1 MAQNSIKSW
10 KMYNKSLEYL
20 ASGTSTGSKRPSFE
34 NIEPGL
40 IVKGKGCKVW
50 DVDGNQ
56 YIDYRS
62 GIGPVSLGYANS
74 CVDNAISKQ
83 LKDGIVF
90 GHPHPLEGEVAK
102 ILTENIPSAE
112 KVRFLKTGGEA
123 VAACIKISRAV
134 TGRNKI
140 IQCGY
145 NGWLNTLSTGGF
157 MPIGIANTQP
167 LKGVPVQTAS
177 LHSYSPWGDIA
188 PWEKAFDTFGKDIA
202 AVVIASNYSE
212 MEKGKKFLPA
222 LRKLT
227 KQYGIL
233 MVMDEIVTGFRL
245 AIGGAHQYFG
255 FIPDLAVF
263 GKGMANGMP
272 ITAFLGRKDLMD
284 MAREVSVSST
294 FGGETL
300 SLAAVKATIKFY
312 KKNRV
317 IDHLWEVGTLFQEG
331 VNRLFKKYGI
341 SAELQGFPVCPVFS
355 FEDNDVRADFFK
367 NCYANGVSLYNVP
380 YVTYAHKKKDIEETL
395 KRIEKILQ
403 ALAGR
408 KF

>member
-1 MAQNSIKSW
+1 M
-10 KMYNKSLEYL
+10 
-20 ASGTSTGSKRPSFE
+20 
-34 NIEPGL
+34 
-40 IVKGKGCKVW
+40 
-50 DVDGNQ
+50 
-56 YIDYRS
+56 
-62 GIGPVSLGYANS
+62 
-74 CVDNAISKQ
+74 
-83 LKDGIVF
+83 
-90 GHPHPLEGEVAK
+90 
-102 ILTENIPSAE
+102 
-112 KVRFLKTGGEA
+112 
-123 VAACIKISRAV
+123 AACIKISRAV

-300 SLAAVKATIKFY
+300 SLAAV
-312 KKNRV
+312 
-317 IDHLWEVGTLFQEG
+317 
-331 VNRLFKKYGI
+331 
-341 SAELQGFPVCPVFS
+341 
-355 FEDNDVRADFFK
+355 
-367 NCYANGVSLYNVP
+367 
-380 YVTYAHKKKDIEETL
+380 
-395 KRIEKILQ
+395 
-403 ALAGR
+403 
-408 KF
+408 